1 MTPPLSMKVLLGSAA
16 ALVVLAGAG
25 GYGLARLTAKPAST
39 AAPADARKV
48 LYWYD
53 PMVPAQHFDKPG
65 KSPFMDMQLVAKYA
79 DEVTAT
85 GPAPGVSIDP
95 SATQNLGMRLAT
107 AEEGM
112 LTGGLTATGTVDFNQ
127 RDVAV
132 VQARSGGFVQ
142 RVYGRAPGDV
152 ITAGAPL
159 ADLLVP
165 EWGGAQAEYLAVRR
179 TGDAALTAAARQRLR
194 LLGMPDGVVAG
205 LDHDGRPRTTI
216 TITAPLGGVVSKL
229 DVRAGMTVATGQTL
243 AEINGL
249 SKVWITAAVP
259 EAQGGQLRQG
269 QSVSV
274 TLAAYPGETLRGTVQ
289 AVLPQVQG
297 DSRTLQAR
305 VELPNRDGRLKPGM
319 FATVAFDGGRQ
330 AALLVPSEAVI
341 RTGARNVVMLA
352 VEGGRFQ
359 AVEVRTGR
367 EAGGQTE
374 ILQGLSPGQK
384 VVASG
389 QFLVDS
395 EASLAGLQ
403 VRPLPPPSPPMPSDM
418 MTMAKPM
425 TPARSMAPAKPALFE
440 ATGRVEQIGQSSV
453 TLSHGPV
460 PALGW
465 PPMTMAFRA
474 DPMLLKGLKVGDQ
487 VSFGFD
493 QPPAGATVP
502 RIAKTGG
509 AQ

>member
-1 MTPPLSMKVLLGSAA
+1 MNPSPSMKVLLAGAA

-25 GYGLARLTAKPAST
+25 GYGLARLTAKPAMSE
-39 AAPADARKV
+39 AQADGRKV

-79 DEVTAT
+79 SEAEAS
-85 GPAPGVSIDP
+85 GPTVGVRIDP
-95 SATQNLGMRLAT
+95 SAAQNLGFRLAT
-107 AEEGM
+107 VEEGA
-112 LTGGLTATGTVDFNQ
+112 LASGLTATGIVDFNQ

-152 ITAGAPL
+152 VPAGAPL

-205 LDHDGRPRTTI
+205 LDRDGQPRTTI
-216 TITAPLGGVVSKL
+216 TVTAPLGGVVTKL
-229 DVRAGMTVATGQTL
+229 DVRAGMTVALGQTL

-249 SKVWITAAVP
+249 SKVWVTAAVP
-259 EAQGGQLRQG
+259 EAQAGQLRPGQG
-269 QSVSV
+269 VGV
-274 TLAAYPGETLRGTVQ
+274 TLAAYPGEILRGTVQ
-289 AVLPQVQG
+289 AVLPQAQG

-305 VELPNRDGRLKPGM
+305 IELTNRDGRLKPGM
-319 FATVAFDGGRQ
+319 FATVAFDAGTRT
-330 AALLVPSEAVI
+330 ALLVPSEALI

-352 VEGGRFQ
+352 SGSGRYQ
-359 AVEVRTGR
+359 AVEVRTGP
-367 EAGGQTE
+367 EAGGRTE
-374 ILQGLSPGQK
+374 VLAGLSSGQK
-384 VVASG
+384 VIASG
-389 QFLVDS
+389 QFLIDS

-403 VRPLPPPSPPMPSDM
+403 VQPLPASGPSTSSSD
-418 MTMAKPM
+418 MTMAKP
-425 TPARSMAPAKPALFE
+425 MAPAKPALAE
-440 ATGRVEQIGQSSV
+440 ATGRVEQVTKDGV

-460 PALGW
+460 PAIGW
-465 PPMTMAFRA
+465 PAMTMTFRA
-474 DPMLLKGLKVGDQ
+474 DSMLLKGLKVGDQ
-487 VSFGFD
+487 VRFAFD
-493 QPPAGATVP
+493 SPPADPTVR
-502 RIAKTGG
+502 RIAKIGGG
-509 AQ
+509 A

>member
-1 MTPPLSMKVLLGSAA
+1 MNPSPSMKVLLAGAA

-25 GYGLARLTAKPAST
+25 GYGLARLTAKPAMSEVQ
-39 AAPADARKV
+39 ADGRKV

-79 DEVTAT
+79 SEAEAS
-85 GPAPGVSIDP
+85 GPTVGVRIDP
-95 SATQNLGMRLAT
+95 SAAQNLGFRLAT
-107 AEEGM
+107 VEEGA
-112 LTGGLTATGTVDFNQ
+112 LASGLTATGIVDFNQ

-152 ITAGAPL
+152 VPAGAPL

-179 TGDAALTAAARQRLR
+179 TGDAALSAAARQRLR

-205 LDHDGRPRTTI
+205 LDRDGRPRTTI
-216 TITAPLGGVVSKL
+216 TVTAPLGGVVSKL
-229 DVRAGMTVATGQTL
+229 DVRAGMTVGAGQTL

-249 SKVWITAAVP
+249 SRVWVTAAVP
-259 EAQGGQLRQG
+259 EAQAGQLRPGQG
-269 QSVSV
+269 VGV

-289 AVLPQVQG
+289 AVLPQAQG

-305 VELPNRDGRLKPGM
+305 IELANRDGRLKPGL
-319 FATVAFDGGRQ
+319 FATIAFDAATRT
-330 AALLVPSEAVI
+330 ALLIPSEAVI
-341 RTGARNVVMLA
+341 RTGARDVVMLA
-352 VEGGRFQ
+352 ADGGRYQ

-367 EAGGQTE
+367 EAGGRTE
-374 ILQGLSPGQK
+374 ILAGLSSGQK
-384 VVASG
+384 VIASG

-403 VRPLPPPSPPMPSDM
+403 VRPLPALGPQTPPGDTP
-418 MTMAKPM
+418 MAKP
-425 TPARSMAPAKPALFE
+425 MAPAKPALAE
-440 ATGRVEQIGQSSV
+440 TTGRVEQVTPDGV

-460 PALGW
+460 PAIGW
-465 PPMTMAFRA
+465 PAMTMTFRA
-474 DPMLLKGLKVGDQ
+474 DPRLLKGVKAGDQ
-487 VSFGFD
+487 VRFAFD
-493 QPPAGATVP
+493 PPPADP
-502 RIAKTGG
+502 IIRRIAKIGGG
-509 AQ
+509 A

>member
-1 MTPPLSMKVLLGSAA
+1 MTPSPSMKALLAGAA

-25 GYGLARLTAKPAST
+25 GYGLARLTAKPAMSQ
-39 AAPADARKV
+39 PSADDRKV

-65 KSPFMDMQLVAKYA
+65 KSPFMDMQLVPKYA
-79 DEVTAT
+79 GEAEA
-85 GPAPGVSIDP
+85 GGSAAGLRIDP
-95 SATQNLGMRLAT
+95 SAAQNLGFRLAT
-107 AEEGM
+107 VEEGA
-112 LTGGLTATGTVDFNQ
+112 LSSGLTATGIVDFNQ

-152 ITAGAPL
+152 IAAGAPL

-205 LDHDGRPRTTI
+205 LDRDGRPRTTI
-216 TITAPLGGVVSKL
+216 TVTAPLGGVISKL
-229 DVRAGMTVATGQTL
+229 DVRAGMTVALGQTL

-249 SKVWITAAVP
+249 SKVWVTAAVP
-259 EAQGGQLRQG
+259 EAQAGQLRPGQG
-269 QSVSV
+269 VGV

-289 AVLPQVQG
+289 AVLPQAQG

-305 VELPNRDGRLKPGM
+305 IELPNRDGRLKPGM
-319 FATVAFDGGRQ
+319 FATVAFDATTRTT
-330 AALLVPSEAVI
+330 LLVPSEAVI
-341 RTGARNVVMLA
+341 RTGARNVVMRA
-352 VEGGRFQ
+352 SDGGRYQ

-367 EAGGQTE
+367 EAGGRTE
-374 ILQGLSPGQK
+374 VLAGLSSGQRII
-384 VVASG
+384 ASG
-389 QFLVDS
+389 QFLIDS

-403 VRPLPPPSPPMPSDM
+403 VQPLPASGPPASPSDM
-418 MTMAKPM
+418 SMAKPM
-425 TPARSMAPAKPALFE
+425 TPAKPALAE
-440 ATGRVEQIGQSSV
+440 AVGRVEQVTKDGV

-460 PALGW
+460 PAIGW
-465 PPMTMAFRA
+465 PAMTMTFRA

-487 VSFGFD
+487 VSFAFD
-493 QPPAGATVP
+493 PPPADPTVR
-502 RIAKTGG
+502 RIAKIGGG
-509 AQ
+509 A